1 MKLQI
6 TLKIEQTP
14 NKYGEI
20 NADKI
25 AAKLRDLANE
35 IQFDGR
41 YPGNGNIILNSRGK
55 NIGSW
60 EIDPQ

>member
-1 MKLQI
+1 MKLFI
-6 TLKIEQTP
+6 TFKIEQTP
-14 NKYGEI
+14 NKFGEI
-20 NADKI
+20 NANKI

-35 IQFDGR
+35 IRFDGR
-41 YPGNGNIILNSRGK
+41 YPGNGNTILNSHGK